1 MQLRKL
7 YRTVEAIA
15 AQQYEKEEDFFTH
28 VLDEIVR
35 NEEIELKGGR
45 LWKLDSKTGS
55 YVLVTQVGD
64 IDPIKK
70 NYRIKVRDVPL
81 FFDLPKLRTVLAHEE
96 DQYLRKRGI
105 LKYSATGI
113 GEKINYRGKLLFK
126 YVLAFNADRLDEN
139 VTSTLNIISTALTSV
154 LRSRKIERKA
164 AMLERDIDKAREIQ
178 QSILPQH
185 ELRFHKYEI
194 YGVSIPSR
202 IVGGDFFDYLQIDGD
217 TERVGVVIGD
227 AASKGFSAAA
237 EALYVSG
244 ALRMGF
250 EHQTKIS
257 ALLTRINRLLHKTF
271 SEEHFVTLF
280 YAELTDDKN
289 GLVVYSN
296 CGHNNPYLLRA
307 GSGTPEAIETTGQIL
322 GPFPEESFRTES
334 LLMKSGDILLLYTDG
349 LVDARSIEGEFY
361 GEARLMESLV
371 RHRDLS
377 AKEITQSVLQDIVS
391 FSATEDV
398 GDDKTIVTI
407 KRIG

>member
-7 YRTVEAIA
+7 YRTIETIA
-15 AQQYEKEEDFFTH
+15 AQQYEKEEDLFTH
-28 VLDEIVR
+28 VLDEIVA
-35 NEEIELKGGR
+35 NEEIDLKGGR
-45 LWKLDSKTGS
+45 LWKFDAKTGS
-55 YVLVTQVGD
+55 YMLVTQVGD

-70 NYRIKVRDVPL
+70 SYRIKVRDVPL
-81 FFDLPKLRTVLAHEE
+81 FFELTKIRTILGHEE
-96 DQYLRKRGI
+96 DQYLRRRGI
-105 LKYSATGI
+105 LKYSATGV
-113 GEKINYRGKLLFK
+113 GEKINYRGRVLFK

-139 VTSTLNIISTALTSV
+139 LTSTLNIISSALTSV

-164 AMLERDIDKAREIQ
+164 AMLERDIDKARDIQ

-185 ELRFHKYEI
+185 ELRFHKYEV

-202 IVGGDFFDYLQIDGD
+202 IVGGDFFDYLQIEGD

-257 ALLTRINRLLHKTF
+257 ALLGRINRLLHKTF

-280 YAELTDDKN
+280 YVELTDDKN
-289 GLVVYSN
+289 GLAVYSN
-296 CGHNNPYLLRA
+296 CGHNTPFLLRA
-307 GSGTPEAIETTGQIL
+307 GSSSPEPIETTGQIL
-322 GPFPEESFRTES
+322 GPFPDESFRTES
-334 LLMKSGDILLLYTDG
+334 LLMKNGDILFLYTDG
-349 LVDARSIEGEFY
+349 LIDARNLEGSFF
-361 GEARLMESLV
+361 GEEALAESLV
-371 RHRDLS
+371 RHRKLS
-377 AKEITQSVLQDIVS
+377 AKEITQNVLQDVLS
-391 FSATEDV
+391 FSAGDDA